1 MASLSMFAHDFLG
14 WLAHS
19 QSSTKYSHPS
29 SNDVLLVNK
38 ATSKE
43 NPDERVH
50 FNSNREILTWAW
62 LAVKKSY
69 MDVVKAGS
77 NGKQIDPTWS
87 DPTTQRVF
95 LERAIEPHDI
105 SSPMVYHGLQDSD
118 ERTIFSFVFRKQYAS
133 T

>member
-1 MASLSMFAHDFLG
+1 MASLSMFAHAFLG

-50 FNSNREILTWAW
+50 FNSNRGILSWAW

-77 NGKQIDPTWS
+77 NGKQRS
-87 DPTTQRVF
+87 DRIRPNDTES
-95 LERAIEPHDI
+95 L
-105 SSPMVYHGLQDSD
+105 SGKSY
-118 ERTIFSFVFRKQYAS
+118 RTS
-133 T
+133 